1 MAIFDDNS
9 LTIGNTPL
17 VRLNRLA
24 RGLGATV
31 AVKIEGRNPAYSIKC
46 RTAASMVW
54 EAERDGRLTP
64 GMGIVEPTSGNTG
77 IALAMVAAAR
87 GYTAT
92 LTMPES
98 MSLERRRVLAA
109 LGADLVLTPAAAGM
123 AGAVQ
128 RAEEMARESPGRFF
142 MPDQFSNPANPLI
155 HERTTGP
162 EIWAQTDGK
171 VAAVVASVGTGGT
184 VVGIGRAFKN
194 LGATVQMVA
203 VEPTESPLLTQY
215 KAGDALRP
223 APHGIQGIGANF
235 IPKVVD
241 FSVIDRIETVGTD
254 EAFEVSRR
262 LAREEGV
269 LSGISCGAAVAA
281 ALRLAAEDAF
291 AGRLIVAILP
301 DSGERYLSTSLF
313 D

>member
-1 MAIFDDNS
+1 MTVFDDNS

-17 VRLNRLA
+17 VRLNRLSQ
-24 RGLGATV
+24 GLGATV
-31 AVKIEGRNPAYSIKC
+31 AVKVEGRNPAYSVKC

-54 EAERDGRLTP
+54 EAERDGTLKPR
-64 GMGIVEPTSGNTG
+64 MEIVEPTSGNTG

-87 GYTAT
+87 GYTVT

-109 LGADLVLTPAAAGM
+109 LGANLVLTPAAAGM

-128 RAEEMARESPGRFF
+128 RAKELMLETPGRFF

-162 EIWAQTDGK
+162 EIWTQTDGQ
-171 VAAVVASVGTGGT
+171 VSAVVAGVGTGGT
-184 VVGIGRAFKN
+184 IVGCGRAFKH
-194 LGATVQMVA
+194 LGAKVQMVA
-203 VEPTESPLLTQY
+203 VEPAESPLLTQR
-215 KAGDALRP
+215 KAGGTLAP

-235 IPKVVD
+235 IPQVVD
-241 FSVIDRIETVGTD
+241 FSVIDRVESVSTAEATET
-254 EAFEVSRR
+254 SRR
-262 LAREEGV
+262 LAREEGI

-281 ALRLAAEDAF
+281 ALRLAAEEAF
-291 AGRLIVAILP
+291 ADRLIVAILP
-301 DSGERYLSTSLF
+301 DSGERYLSTPLF
-313 D
+313 A

>member
-24 RGLGATV
+24 CGLGATV

-54 EAERDGRLTP
+54 EAERDGTLKP

-87 GYTAT
+87 GYTVT

-109 LGADLVLTPAAAGM
+109 LGADLVLTPASAGM

-194 LGATVQMVA
+194 LGAKVQMVA

>member
-128 RAEEMARESPGRFF
+128 RAEEMARESPERFF
-142 MPDQFSNPANPLI
+142 LPDQFSNPANPLI

-254 EAFEVSRR
+254 EAFEVSLR

>member
-24 RGLGATV
+24 CGLGATV

-54 EAERDGRLTP
+54 EAERDGTLKP

-87 GYTAT
+87 GYTVT

-109 LGADLVLTPAAAGM
+109 LGADLVLTPASAGM

-162 EIWAQTDGK
+162 EIWAQTDGE

-203 VEPTESPLLTQY
+203 VEPAESPLLTQH
-215 KAGDALRP
+215 KAGDALMP

-235 IPKVVD
+235 IPQVVD

-254 EAFEVSRR
+254 EALEVSRR

-291 AGRLIVAILP
+291 VGRLIVAILP

>member
-24 RGLGATV
+24 CGLGATV

-54 EAERDGRLTP
+54 EAERDGTLKP

-87 GYTAT
+87 GYTVT

-162 EIWAQTDGK
+162 EIWAQTDGE

-184 VVGIGRAFKN
+184 IVGIGRAFKN
-194 LGATVQMVA
+194 LGANVQMVA
-203 VEPTESPLLTQY
+203 VEPAESPLLTQH
-215 KAGDALRP
+215 KAGDALMP

-241 FSVIDRIETVGTD
+241 FSVIDHIETVSTD

>member
-109 LGADLVLTPAAAGM
+109 LGADLVLTPASAGM

-128 RAEEMARESPGRFF
+128 RAEEMARESPERFF
-142 MPDQFSNPANPLI
+142 LPDQFSNPANPLI

-194 LGATVQMVA
+194 LGAKVQMVA

>member
-24 RGLGATV
+24 CGLGATV

-54 EAERDGRLTP
+54 EAERDGTLKP

-87 GYTAT
+87 GYTVT

-128 RAEEMARESPGRFF
+128 RAEEMARESPERFF
-142 MPDQFSNPANPLI
+142 LPDQFSNPANPLI

-291 AGRLIVAILP
+291 VGRLIVAILP

>member
-24 RGLGATV
+24 CGLGATV

-54 EAERDGRLTP
+54 EAERDGTLKP

-87 GYTAT
+87 GYTVT

-109 LGADLVLTPAAAGM
+109 LGADLVLTPASAGM

-194 LGATVQMVA
+194 LGAKVQMVA

-254 EAFEVSRR
+254 EALEVSRR

>member
-54 EAERDGRLTP
+54 EAERDGTLKP

-87 GYTAT
+87 GYTVT

-109 LGADLVLTPAAAGM
+109 LGADLVLTPASAGM

-128 RAEEMARESPGRFF
+128 RAEEMARESPERFF
-142 MPDQFSNPANPLI
+142 LPDQFSNPANPLI

-194 LGATVQMVA
+194 LGAKVQMVA

-291 AGRLIVAILP
+291 VGRLIVAILP

>member
-128 RAEEMARESPGRFF
+128 RAEEMARESPERFF
-142 MPDQFSNPANPLI
+142 LPDQFSNPANPLI

-215 KAGDALRP
+215 KAGDALEAGTAR
-223 APHGIQGIGANF
+223 HSGHRRELHSEGGG
-235 IPKVVD
+235 

-262 LAREEGV
+262 SGARRGGAFGNSAAR
-269 LSGISCGAAVAA
+269 LWRRRCG
-281 ALRLAAEDAF
+281 LPPRTHLP
-291 AGRLIVAILP
+291 AG
-301 DSGERYLSTSLF
+301 
-313 D
+313 

>member
-24 RGLGATV
+24 CGLGATV

-54 EAERDGRLTP
+54 EAERDGTLKP

-87 GYTAT
+87 GYTVT

-109 LGADLVLTPAAAGM
+109 LGADLVLTPASAGM

>member
-54 EAERDGRLTP
+54 EAERDGTLKP

-87 GYTAT
+87 GYTVT

-162 EIWAQTDGK
+162 EIWAQTDGE

-184 VVGIGRAFKN
+184 IVGIGRAFKN
-194 LGATVQMVA
+194 LGADVQMVA
-203 VEPTESPLLTQY
+203 VEPAESPLLTQH
-215 KAGDALRP
+215 KAGDALTP

-235 IPKVVD
+235 IPQVID

>member
-109 LGADLVLTPAAAGM
+109 LGADLVLTPASAGM